1 MFYVADMLVT
11 TNTNENS
18 LFTGYFEKKNI
29 YFVGRRLIHNY
40 KHTLDRL

>member
-11 TNTNENS
+11 TDTNE
-18 LFTGYFEKKNI
+18 FTGYFENKNI